1 MTHYLRIEAVNIYTS
16 LFDTNHI
23 SIIRGGSLLLK
34 QAIDDIIKEFEN
46 FLIPISTG
54 ASVGLF
60 QVIREDNPTDIKDR
74 VIKFLNTENNYRY
87 FTFVVADA
95 RSDNFKKAKEIL
107 IAKIR
112 ALQLQQNSISVD
124 GKITNPVKPCTV
136 DGIRKAYKLADFP
149 DGKKALTNPFAK
161 LKLVYGRRQ
170 RSKLYQNEFL
180 ELEKSLPGKTNV
192 QDYKKTKFT
201 QDLAALSHAPEF
213 PSLNGK
219 IAVIY
224 FDGNGF
230 SKIQAELVENE
241 QDQIEFDLQVKNL
254 RRLFLFSLIQ
264 HCSQGFGWLNEK
276 KQLRLE
282 TLLWGGDEM
291 LFVVPAWKGFELM
304 NFFYKTSQEWEIT
317 LNEKSKPLTHAGG
330 IVFCQHNSPIYKMR
344 DLAQQL
350 ADRIKNHP
358 DEQGRNA
365 NYYDYLVLES
375 IDYPAEDLDSFFSH
389 RYGDLATYRTYLSAH
404 ELAKTA
410 LQDFKNLREI
420 LPKSQVYAIALAAR
434 KLTITED
441 AVSKCLVIDNY
452 SEFADS
458 LIRLYQLAGS
468 NEEKQQLKGTLAE
481 LELLLFP
488 QTQYLLSE
496 QPNHNMFL
504 HDENSPLTEHI
515 IQQALMWLNLVQCW
529 DYLWTETIMPLPE
542 EK

>member
-1 MTHYLRIEAVNIYTS
+1 MTHYLRIEAVNIYAS
-16 LFDTNHI
+16 LFDTNQI

-34 QAIDDIIKEFEN
+34 QAIDDITLKFKD
-46 FLIPISTG
+46 FLTPISTG

-60 QVIREDNPTDIKDR
+60 KVIREDNPTVKDS

-87 FTFVVADA
+87 FTFVVADTQ
-95 RSDNFKKAKEIL
+95 SDDFKKAKEIL

-112 ALQLQQNSISVD
+112 ALQLQQCSISVN
-124 GKITNPVKPCTV
+124 GKITKQAKPCTV
-136 DGIRKAYKLADFP
+136 DGIRKAYKSADFP
-149 DGKKALTNPFAK
+149 DGRTALTNPFAR

-180 ELEKSLPGKTNV
+180 ELEKSLSGETNI
-192 QDYKKTKFT
+192 QECKKTKFT
-201 QDLAALSHAPEF
+201 KDLATLSNAPEF
-213 PSLNGK
+213 PSLDGK

-241 QDQIEFDLQVKNL
+241 QDQIEFDKQIKHL
-254 RRLFLFSLIQ
+254 RRLFLFGLIQ
-264 HCSQGFGWLNEK
+264 HSSQGFGWFNEK
-276 KQLRLE
+276 KQIRLE

-291 LFVVPAWKGFELM
+291 LFVVPAWKGFEFM

-317 LNEKSKPLTHAGG
+317 LNGEARPLTHAGG
-330 IVFCQHNSPIYKMR
+330 IVFCQQNSPIYKMR

-358 DEQGRNA
+358 NKQGRTA
-365 NYYDYLVLES
+365 NYYDYLALES

-389 RYGDLATYRTYLSAH
+389 RYGDLATYRTYLSAK
-404 ELAKTA
+404 ELAETV

-434 KLTITED
+434 KLTITKD
-441 AVSKCLVIDNY
+441 AVSKYLIIDNY

-458 LIRLYQLAGS
+458 LTRLYQLAGS
-468 NEEKQQLKGTLAE
+468 EEEKQQLEATLAK

-488 QTQYLLSE
+488 QSQCPLSE
-496 QPNHNMFL
+496 LPNHNMFL
-504 HDENSPLTEHI
+504 HDEKSRLTENI
-515 IQQALMWLNLVQCW
+515 TQQALMWLNLVQCW
-529 DYLWTETIMPLPE
+529 DYLWPETMPSSE
-542 EK
+542 GK

>member
-1 MTHYLRIEAVNIYTS
+1 MTHYLRIEAVNIYAS
-16 LFDTNHI
+16 LFDTNQI

-34 QAIDDIIKEFEN
+34 QAIDDITLKFKD
-46 FLIPISTG
+46 FLTPISTG

-60 QVIREDNPTDIKDR
+60 KVIDNPTIKDS
-74 VIKFLNTENNYRY
+74 VIEFLNTENNYRY

-95 RSDNFKKAKEIL
+95 QSDDFKKAKEIL

-112 ALQLQQNSISVD
+112 VLQLQQCSISVD
-124 GKITNPVKPCTV
+124 GKITKQVKPCTV

-149 DGKKALTNPFAK
+149 DRRKALTNPFAR

-192 QDYKKTKFT
+192 QEYKKTKFT
-201 QDLAALSHAPEF
+201 KDLATLSNAPEF
-213 PSLNGK
+213 PSLDGK

-230 SKIQAELVENE
+230 SKIQAELVKNE
-241 QDQIEFDLQVKNL
+241 QDQIEFDKQIKYL
-254 RRLFLFSLIQ
+254 RRLFLFGLLG
-264 HCSQGFGWLNEK
+264 HCSQGFGWFNGK
-276 KQLRLE
+276 DSVKQLRLE

-291 LFVVPAWKGFELM
+291 LFVAPAWKGFEFM

-317 LNEKSKPLTHAGG
+317 LNGKSKRLTHAGG
-330 IVFCQHNSPIYKMR
+330 IVFCQQNSPIYKMR

-375 IDYPAEDLDSFFSH
+375 IDYPAEDLDSFFSQ
-389 RYGDLATYRTYLSAH
+389 RYGDLATYRTYLSAK
-404 ELAKTA
+404 ELAA
-410 LQDFKNLREI
+410 IAFQDFKNLREI

-441 AVSKCLVIDNY
+441 AVSKCLIIDNY

-458 LIRLYQLAGS
+458 LTRLYQLVGS
-468 NEEKQQLKGTLAE
+468 DEEKQQLEATLAK

-488 QTQYLLSE
+488 QTQCPLSE

-504 HDENSPLTEHI
+504 HDEKSRLTENI

-529 DYLWTETIMPLPE
+529 DYLWPETIMPSSE
-542 EK
+542 GK